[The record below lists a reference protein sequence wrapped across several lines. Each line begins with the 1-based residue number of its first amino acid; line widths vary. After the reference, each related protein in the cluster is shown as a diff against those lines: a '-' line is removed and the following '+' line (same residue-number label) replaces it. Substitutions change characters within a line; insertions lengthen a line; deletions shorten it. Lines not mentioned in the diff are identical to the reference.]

1 MKDVR
6 QKEVVK
12 GVRAGALTP
21 EEHRRKE
28 LILTQPEPTKMQES
42 ASATVL
48 KQGSIFLLTS
58 GSGDVPWELPH
69 ALGLFYQDCRFLDGY
84 SLEVNGLPLTVLSC
98 IDDQGLETYHDLA
111 NPELPP
117 ANGSAGIAKNTVGVR
132 RERYLQRGRLFEH
145 LTLHNYGLRAAKLE
159 IVLRFRAEFEDLF
172 VLKGFIDEPQGELLP
187 VEVRGGN
194 VMVMGYKGTDGL
206 SRATA
211 VAFAPPPHQLEPG
224 TATYQ
229 CELGPGEQQTITIVI
244 TPFEWKDGHID
255 HLLYPSKPP
264 KVSHEHARQ
273 WLERSQRIWLN
284 GSTQVTSSNP
294 LFDEVLR
301 RALLDLRMLRT
312 RLDGLHYFAAGI
324 PWFSTLFGRDASVV
338 AIQTMPYGPNMARE
352 TLQLLARYQ
361 ATEVDEYRDAEPGKI
376 LHEFRSGEL
385 ARRGAIPQSPAYYGS
400 IDATLLFLVMMAEY
414 VNWSGDLELA
424 RKLKP
429 NIDAALGWIDHYA
442 DHDGDGYLDY
452 VGMYETGLI
461 NQGWK
466 DAGNSVPNADG
477 SNVVPPVA
485 VCEVQA
491 YLYRAWRQIAVVLRE
506 LGEHSYADELQRRA
520 SDLHERFDRDYWSEE
535 LGCYVLALQKGGRR
549 AEVVSS
555 NSGQVLWGGI
565 AKPERAARVVE
576 RLMQPDMFSG
586 WGVRTLSSEAR
597 AYNPISYHLG
607 SVWPHDNG
615 LIIGGF
621 CRYGYDAVASKI
633 LDALFAAACNFPE
646 YRMPEL
652 FCGYQRQSER
662 QPVRYPVAC
671 SPQAW
676 AAGAIPHSL
685 WTLLGLRANALNNT
699 LRVVKPV
706 LPLGLDWLE
715 MKGVQVGASRVDL
728 RFDRVGRDE
737 MVRVDAQVREGDLSV
752 VLVDEAEQPDVYT

>member
-1 MKDVR
+1 MRAMSNDGRKDAVVR
-6 QKEVVK
+6 P
-12 GVRAGALTP
+12 LTP

-48 KQGSIFLLTS
+48 KQGSIFLLTT
-58 GSGDVPWELPH
+58 GSGDIPWELPH
-69 ALGLFYQDCRFLDGY
+69 GLGLFYQDCRFLDGY
-84 SLEVNGLPLTVLSC
+84 SLEVNGQPLIVLSC

-111 NPELPP
+111 NPELP
-117 ANGSAGIAKNTVGVR
+117 AHNGRAGIPKNTIGVR

-145 LTLHNYGLRAAKLE
+145 LTLHNYDLRAARLE

-172 VLKGFIDEPQGELLP
+172 ALKGFIKEEPGKLLP

-194 VMVMGYKGTDGL
+194 VMVLGYKGVDGL

-211 VAFAPPPHQLEPG
+211 VAFGPAPQELEPG
-224 TATYQ
+224 TAVYR
-229 CELGPGEQQTITIVI
+229 CELAAGEQQTITIVI

-255 HLLYPSKPP
+255 HLLYPTRPP
-264 KVSHEHARQ
+264 RVNHEAARQ

-284 GSTQVTSSNP
+284 GSTQVRSSNP
-294 LFDEVLR
+294 LFDEVMR

-324 PWFSTLFGRDASVV
+324 PWFATLFGRDASVV

-361 ATEVDEYRDAEPGKI
+361 ATQVDEYRDAEPGKI

-385 ARRGAIPQSPAYYGS
+385 AHRGAIPQSPAYYGS

-424 RKLKP
+424 RALKP
-429 NIDAALGWIDHYA
+429 NIDAALGWIDNYA

-452 VGMYETGLI
+452 VGAYETGLI

-466 DAGNSVPNADG
+466 DAGNSIVNADG
-477 SNVVPPVA
+477 SMVAPPVA

-506 LGEHSYADELQRRA
+506 LGEAGRADELERRA
-520 SDLHERFDRDYWSEE
+520 GELRERFDRDYWSEE
-535 LGCYVLALQKGGRR
+535 LGCYVLALQEGGRR
-549 AEVVSS
+549 AEVASS

-565 AKPERAARVVE
+565 ARPERAGRVVE

-586 WGVRTLSSEAR
+586 WGVRTLSSDAR

-615 LIIGGF
+615 LIIAGF
-621 CRYGYDAVASKI
+621 CRYGYDEVALKI
-633 LDALFAAACNFPE
+633 VDALFAAACNFPE

-652 FCGYQRQSER
+652 YCGYQRRGER

-676 AAGAIPHSL
+676 AAGAIPHAL
-685 WTLLGLRANALNNT
+685 WNLLGLRANALSNT
-699 LRVVKPV
+699 LRVVRPV
-706 LPLGLDWLE
+706 LPVWLDGLE
-715 MKGVQVGASRVDL
+715 MNGVQVGRSRVDL
-728 RFDRVGRDE
+728 RFSRAG
-737 MVRVDAQVREGDLSV
+737 REGGVEVAAEVRQGDLKV
-752 VLVDEAEQPDVYT
+752 EFVEEVEQPDVYT